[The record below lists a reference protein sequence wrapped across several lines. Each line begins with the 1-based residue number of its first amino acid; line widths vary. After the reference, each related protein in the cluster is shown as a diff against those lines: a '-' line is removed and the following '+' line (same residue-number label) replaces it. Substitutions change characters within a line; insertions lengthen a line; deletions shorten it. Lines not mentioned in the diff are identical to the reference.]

1 MHENNQSLDEALEW
15 VASRHKERREH
26 ALAMWPQVLP
36 ALSSSHQV
44 DDSEDLFLYID
55 HLMNWP
61 RANDCWNFE
70 NGRYFGEDGLRVQKE
85 RVVELLPKGVQGL
98 ANL

>member
-15 VASRHKERREH
+15 VASRHKERMEH
-26 ALAMWPQVLP
+26 ALALWPEVL
-36 ALSSSHQV
+36 ALSFSRQV
-44 DDSEDLFLYID
+44 DEELVVYID

-61 RANDCWNFE
+61 RADECWAFE
-70 NGRYFGEDGLRVQKE
+70 SGRYFGKDGLRVQKE